1 MEEVTPTAGKDLQD
15 FPFLGRLPLQL
26 QRLIPRL
33 CAHEFI
39 EIAVIFATRR
49 SRVAMQTALT
59 YRLASDPE
67 VLRKV
72 ANSAFRFSHY

>member
-15 FPFLGRLPLQL
+15 FPFIGRLPLQL

-39 EIAVIFATRR
+39 EIAVIFATRCTGIT
-49 SRVAMQTALT
+49 MQTAFT
-59 YRLASDPE
+59 YRLASNPK
-67 VLRKV
+67 VLCPLV
-72 ANSAFRFSHY
+72 DFAFRLTHD